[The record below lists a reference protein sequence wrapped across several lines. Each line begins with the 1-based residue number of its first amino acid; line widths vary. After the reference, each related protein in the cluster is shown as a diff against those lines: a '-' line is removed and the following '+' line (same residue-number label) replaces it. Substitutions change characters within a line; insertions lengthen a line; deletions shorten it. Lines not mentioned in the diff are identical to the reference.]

1 MNKLHNIALIFG
13 GGVGVRASTNGIPKQ
28 FLKVNEVPII
38 IRTIKKFDNNKDI
51 DAIVLVCVDG
61 YQQYLKRLLTD
72 FNITKVA
79 GIVTGG
85 TSGQESIYKGLRY
98 IGSLSIADDAIVLIH
113 DAVRP
118 MITLDLIND
127 CIESTKVFG
136 NGISALVCH
145 ETVASCGNGV
155 VNEIY
160 PRDKLS
166 MLRAPQAFYYK
177 DIWQCHKQ
185 SLQDGFT
192 NFTDSANMAA
202 YYGHKLHLVT
212 CDSKNIKIT
221 YPEDVFIL
229 KALLTA
235 EENSQIL
242 GL

>member
-1 MNKLHNIALIFG
+1 MYNNVALIFG
-13 GGVGVRASTNGIPKQ
+13 GGIGVRASTHGIPKQ
-28 FLKVNEVPII
+28 FLKVNQIPII
-38 IRTIKKFDNNKDI
+38 IRTIRKFDENPNI

-61 YQQYLKRLLTD
+61 YQNHLQTLINDYK
-72 FNITKVA
+72 IKKVVT
-79 GIVTGG
+79 IVTGG
-85 TSGQESIYKGLRY
+85 SSGQESIYNGLHY
-98 IGSLSIADDAIVLIH
+98 IHSMPLADDSVVLIH

-118 MITLDLIND
+118 MITSALID
-127 CIESTKVFG
+127 ECIDSTKILG

-145 ETVASCGNGV
+145 ETVASCENGL

-166 MLRAPQAFYYK
+166 LLRAPQAFFFK
-177 DIWQCHKQ
+177 DIWRCHEQ
-185 SLQDGFT
+185 AIRDNRSD
-192 NFTDSANMAA
+192 FTDSANMAS

-229 KALLTA
+229 KALLAA